1 MKYTKLAS
9 VYFTTSESVL
19 SKDTNKRV
27 KYTKLALVY
36 FTTSESIFEI
46 YLKDTNKRV
55 RKLSKRMGEN
65 LFSHAMSA
73 ANFAKSKYQ
82 VYFNIFQN
90 ERKYLIVSFNK

>member
-1 MKYTKLAS
+1 MK
-9 VYFTTSESVL
+9 FT
-19 SKDTNKRV
+19 
-27 KYTKLALVY
+27 
-36 FTTSESIFEI
+36 SIFFKANASILEI

-82 VYFNIFQN
+82 ACLNIFQS